1 MNRRSPYLS
10 DNARA
15 LLDIMLG
22 FLRSRLDKEQMMVQQ
37 RKAVRG
43 ILRWCESQDEVKVTG
58 NTITAAAGEH
68 LDWVRKRLMS
78 ATDTR
83 V

>member
-1 MNRRSPYLS
+1 
-10 DNARA
+10 
-15 LLDIMLG
+15 MLG

-68 LDWVRKRLMS
+68 LHWVRGRSYECARYKRLT
-78 ATDTR
+78 A
-83 V
+83 VAFVI